1 MEKQNFETVDQELDY
16 LDAMDKSKKS
26 AELLTPDYIDQ
37 EAKSYDFLLDSIG
50 RDMRKVFY

>member
-1 MEKQNFETVDQELDY
+1 MELQNFETIDKELDY

-26 AELLTPDYIDQ
+26 AELLTPDYIDL
-37 EAKSYDFLLDSIG
+37 EEKSYDFLLNSIG